1 MRRTLFSILFILTLA
16 CPLAF
21 AQSAKSVAQ
30 PAKSNAPT
38 DIAEVIRRFAA
49 AESENKVARNNYT
62 FTQDFEL
69 RTLGA
74 ADSITGRF
82 KRVSEIVYDDLGNR
96 IEKITYFPPSSLV
109 ELQITAEDMRDLAGV
124 QPFALTTEDLPK
136 YQIDYIGKEKL
147 DELNTYA
154 FNVKPK
160 QFVKGER
167 YFQGRIWVDDQ
178 DLQVVKVQGQAVPEV
193 GDQKFPHFESYREN
207 IDGRYWFPTY
217 IYADDVLEFK
227 KGPSVHLR
235 MTVRFTNYK
244 RFGGR
249 IRVLDDGDVNH
260 DEEPQTNQPQTNQPP
275 KPAPPSPTK
284 PPAQNTNDP
293 KLKRPGDRP

>member
-1 MRRTLFSILFILTLA
+1 MKKSLAVVFFMLTML
-16 CPLAF
+16 CPMAF
-21 AQSAKSVAQ
+21 AQQPKSVAP
-30 PAKSNAPT
+30 PAKSSAPT
-38 DIAEVIRRFAA
+38 DIPDVIRRFAA
-49 AESENKVARNNYT
+49 AESENKIARNNYT
-62 FTQDFEL
+62 FTQDFDLLTIGEA
-69 RTLGA
+69 G
-74 ADSITGRF
+74 SITGRF
-82 KRVSEIVYDDLGNR
+82 KRVSDIVYDDLGNR
-96 IEKITYFPPSSLV
+96 IEKITFFPASTLV
-109 ELQITAEDMRDLAGV
+109 ELQITSEDMKDLAGV

-136 YQIDYIGKEKL
+136 YQIDYVGKEKV
-147 DELNTYA
+147 DELNTYL
-154 FNVKPK
+154 FSVKPK

-217 IYADDVLEFK
+217 IYADDVLDFK

-249 IRVLDDGDVNH
+249 IRVLDEGEVSHEDDTKSGDK
-260 DEEPQTNQPQTNQPP
+260 P
-275 KPAPPSPTK
+275 KTAPPPAPTK
-284 PPAQNTNDP
+284 PPVKNSEPEP